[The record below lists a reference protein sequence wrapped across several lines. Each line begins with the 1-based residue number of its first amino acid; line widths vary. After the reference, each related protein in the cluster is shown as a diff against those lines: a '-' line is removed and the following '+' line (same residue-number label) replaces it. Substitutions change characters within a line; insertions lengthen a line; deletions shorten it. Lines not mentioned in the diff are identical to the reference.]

1 MDYGR
6 ALEFHH
12 AVIDQ
17 VIIIFLRIPSPLVA
31 GNSVYEHPVHAEDR
45 CQIEGI
51 CPSAEEDPGR
61 VSDDL
66 GKDERAE
73 DPCQCQYD
81 PADQIGF

>member
-1 MDYGR
+1 MVSLSEIYTEQQERDHKHVADYGR

-45 CQIEGI
+45 CQI
-51 CPSAEEDPGR
+51 
-61 VSDDL
+61 
-66 GKDERAE
+66 
-73 DPCQCQYD
+73 
-81 PADQIGF
+81 GF